1 MRVLYALVLIFV
13 ISFLVATSSAEIS
26 PRFKRQYGSMGGM
39 GGSQQSYGQS
49 SQMGSSMGGSQ
60 MGGGSPMGGMGGWGR

>member
-13 ISFLVATSSAEIS
+13 VSFLVATSTAEIS

-39 GGSQQSYGQS
+39 GGSQSYGQS